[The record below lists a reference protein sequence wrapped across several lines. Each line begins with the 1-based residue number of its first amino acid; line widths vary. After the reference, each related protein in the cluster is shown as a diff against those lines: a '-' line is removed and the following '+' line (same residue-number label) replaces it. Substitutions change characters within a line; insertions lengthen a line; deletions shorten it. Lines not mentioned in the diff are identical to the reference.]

1 MRQVLRRPSVKI
13 EDLELLSQQEKEYL
27 LSRFQSNDM
36 HYPREKTI
44 HELFEEQAH
53 RTPDNTAV
61 VFEGKQFTYEELNRR
76 ANQLARTLQAKGVQ
90 ADQLV
95 GIMTERSLE
104 MVVGILGVLKAG
116 GAYLPID
123 PDSPSERI
131 RYILNDSSISVL
143 LYCGKP
149 QDDIGFS
156 GTCIDLMEEHFY
168 HEKDSSLALS
178 YQSSQL
184 AYAIYTSGT
193 TGKPKGTLIEHRQVI
208 HLIEGLSRQVYSAYD
223 AELNI
228 AMLAPYYFDASVQQ
242 MYASLLSGHTLFI
255 VPKEIVSDGVALCR
269 YYQRHSIDI
278 TDGTPAHL
286 KLLIAAGDLQGVTLQ
301 HLLIGGEAL
310 SKTTVNKLKQLFG
323 EHGVAPGITN
333 VYGPTE
339 TCVDASLFNIE
350 CSSDAWARDQ
360 NYVPIG
366 KPLGRN
372 RMYILD
378 SKNGRS
384 LKGVHGELYI
394 AGDGVGRGYLN
405 LPELTDEKFV
415 ADPFVP
421 EDRMYRTG
429 DLARLLPDGNIEYI
443 GRIDHQVKI
452 QGFRIEL
459 GEIESVMLNVPD
471 IQEAA
476 VAALKDADD
485 EYYLCGYFATR

>member
-1 MRQVLRRPSVKI
+1 M
-13 EDLELLSQQEKEYL
+13 
-27 LSRFQSNDM
+27 
-36 HYPREKTI
+36 
-44 HELFEEQAH
+44 FEEQAH

-143 LYCGKP
+143 LYCGKL

-255 VPKEIVSDGVALCR
+255 VPKEIVSDGVRLMPLLSAN
-269 YYQRHSIDI
+269 SIDI

-286 KLLIAAGDLQGVTLQ
+286 KLLIAAGDLQ
-301 HLLIGGEAL
+301 
-310 SKTTVNKLKQLFG
+310 
-323 EHGVAPGITN
+323 
-333 VYGPTE
+333 
-339 TCVDASLFNIE
+339 
-350 CSSDAWARDQ
+350 
-360 NYVPIG
+360 
-366 KPLGRN
+366 
-372 RMYILD
+372 
-378 SKNGRS
+378 
-384 LKGVHGELYI
+384 
-394 AGDGVGRGYLN
+394 
-405 LPELTDEKFV
+405 
-415 ADPFVP
+415 
-421 EDRMYRTG
+421 
-429 DLARLLPDGNIEYI
+429 
-443 GRIDHQVKI
+443 
-452 QGFRIEL
+452 
-459 GEIESVMLNVPD
+459 ESRFS
-471 IQEAA
+471 I
-476 VAALKDADD
+476 
-485 EYYLCGYFATR
+485 F